1 MRMTLL
7 IHILAGGVGL
17 ISGFMALYSAKGA
30 PLHRKAGIVFVY
42 AMLTMC
48 AGGIIVAVVRGSAPA
63 INIPAALLTAA
74 LVITS
79 LTTVRPASV
88 ATRWLDRGA
97 TAVTLAVGVSTLIFG
112 FEAVAGGGRRNGMP
126 AFPFF
131 MFGVVGVLA
140 TAGDFRV
147 MRSGRLA
154 GAARIARHLWRMT
167 FALFVASMSFFIG
180 QAKVIPEPLRIR
192 PLLALPVLM
201 VLLTMFYWL
210 WRVRVRRFVRV
221 LAAAEAS

>member
-1 MRMTLL
+1 MRLTLL

-48 AGGIIVAVVRGSAPA
+48 AGGIIVAAVRGAAPA

-79 LTTVRPASV
+79 LNTVRPATA
-88 ATRWLDRGA
+88 ATLRLDRGA
-97 TAVTLAVGVSTLIFG
+97 TIVTLAVAVTTLIFT
-112 FEAVAGGGRRNGMP
+112 FQAIANGGKRNGMP
-126 AFPFF
+126 AFPFI
-131 MFGVVGVLA
+131 MFAVVGVLA
-140 TAGDFRV
+140 TVGDVRV
-147 MRSGRLA
+147 MRSGRLV

-180 QAKVIPEPLRIR
+180 QAKVFPEPIRIR
-192 PLLALPVLM
+192 PLLALPVLL

-210 WRVRVRRFVRV
+210 WRVRFRRSLRG
-221 LAAAEAS
+221 LATAEAL